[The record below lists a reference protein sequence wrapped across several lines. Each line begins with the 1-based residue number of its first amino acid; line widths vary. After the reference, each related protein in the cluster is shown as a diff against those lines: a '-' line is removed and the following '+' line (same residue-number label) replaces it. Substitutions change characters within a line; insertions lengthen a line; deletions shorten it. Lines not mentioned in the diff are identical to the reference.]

1 MRINITTS
9 SYFPSVDGTSIV
21 VQINVKA
28 LIELGHDICVYT
40 SEGSL
45 SKYGETVYTFN
56 IKGNGRLFNNFNGQ
70 IKEYTQLLKENSIL
84 GSLNIYHGWHSWSTH
99 LALNLNLK
107 DVKQI
112 VYSHG
117 IGFNTLEPF
126 FIKLF
131 RKLLY
136 YGQKKK
142 LVHYM
147 NILDAMIFISNDIK
161 HPRNYDYFNFNKQ
174 KFLIDNPILNRDTNF
189 KDTDETKINYI
200 ENILRDSNKLFLNI
214 SNYQSIKNQLFLIN
228 LINSFEYESNIIFIG
243 SKGNKY
249 LDYLKTYTNRLSNK
263 HRIHFFTNVSDYII
277 EYALS
282 KSYCFLF
289 ASKNDFV
296 PLVLIES
303 NKFSLPFISFKT
315 ADVKRKGGVFVKS
328 KDEYINMFKIFY
340 NKNLNQ
346 LKSIGTEGYDYY
358 INHNTYD
365 IYKKNINK
373 IINTFD
379 DK

>member
-9 SYFPSVDGTSIV
+9 SYYPSIDGTSIV

-28 LIELGHDICVYT
+28 LLELGHEVCVYT
-40 SEGSL
+40 NVGSL
-45 SKYGETVYTFN
+45 SKYGETVYTFR
-56 IKGNGRLFNNFNGQ
+56 IKGNGRLFNNFKGQ
-70 IKEYTQLLKENSIL
+70 INEYAQLLKKNSDSN
-84 GSLNIYHGWHSWSTH
+84 SLNIYHGWHSWSTH
-99 LALNLNLK
+99 LALDLK
-107 DVKQI
+107 LKGIRQI

-126 FIKLF
+126 LIRIL

-136 YGQKKK
+136 YGQKNK
-142 LVHYM
+142 VIQYM
-147 NILDAMIFISNDIK
+147 KNLDAMIFISNDIN
-161 HPRNYDYFNFNKQ
+161 HPRNFDYFNFNNQ
-174 KFLIDNPILNRDTNF
+174 KFLIDNPILDRNIKLLDSDRP
-189 KDTDETKINYI
+189 KIKYI
-200 ENILRDSNKLFLNI
+200 ENLLQSSNKLFLNI

-228 LINSFEYESNIIFIG
+228 LINNFEFESNILFIG
-243 SKGNKY
+243 SKKNKY
-249 LDYLKTYTNRLSNK
+249 LDYLKKYTSRLENK
-263 HRIHFFTNVSDYII
+263 HRIHFFTNISDYII

-282 KSYCFLF
+282 KSHCFLF

-296 PLVLIES
+296 PLVLIEA
-303 NKFSLPFISFKT
+303 NKFRLPFISFKT

-328 KDEYINMFKIFY
+328 EDEYIKMFKIFY

-346 LKSIGTEGYDYY
+346 LKSIGTEGYDHY

-365 IYKKNINK
+365 IYKKNINN

>member
-70 IKEYTQLLKENSIL
+70 IKEYTQILKENSIQ

-99 LALNLNLK
+99 LALDLNLK

-126 FIKLF
+126 FIKLI

-142 LVHYM
+142 IVHYM

-174 KFLIDNPILNRDTNF
+174 KFLIDNPILSRDTNL

-228 LINSFEYESNIIFIG
+228 LINTFEYESNIIFIG
-243 SKGNKY
+243 SKSNKY

-263 HRIHFFTNVSDYII
+263 HRIHFFTNVSDHII

-296 PLVLIES
+296 PLVLIEA

-328 KDEYINMFKIFY
+328 NDEYIKMFKIFY
-340 NKNLNQ
+340 NKNHNQ
-346 LKSIGTEGYDYY
+346 LKSIGTEGYDYF
-358 INHNTYD
+358 INHNSYD
-365 IYKKNINK
+365 IYKKNINN

-379 DK
+379 HK

>member
-9 SYFPSVDGTSIV
+9 SYYPSIDGTSIV

-28 LIELGHDICVYT
+28 LLELGHDVCVYT
-40 SEGSL
+40 NFGSS

-56 IKGNGRLFNNFNGQ
+56 IKGNGRLFNNFKGQ
-70 IKEYTQLLKENSIL
+70 IYEYSQLLKENSNPN
-84 GSLNIYHGWHSWSTH
+84 SLNIYHGWHSWSTH
-99 LALNLNLK
+99 LALDLK
-107 DVKQI
+107 IKGVRQI

-126 FIKLF
+126 FIKLI

-142 LVHYM
+142 LIQYM
-147 NILDAMIFISNDIK
+147 RNLDAMIFISNDIN
-161 HPRNYDYFNFNKQ
+161 HPRNFDYFNFNNQ
-174 KFLIDNPILNRDTNF
+174 KFLIDNPILDRDINF
-189 KDTDETKINYI
+189 LDSDRSKIKYI
-200 ENILRDSNKLFLNI
+200 ENILQGSNKLFLNI
-214 SNYQSIKNQLFLIN
+214 SNFQSIKNQLFLIN
-228 LINSFEYESNIIFIG
+228 LINNYKLESNILFIG
-243 SKGNKY
+243 SQPNKY
-249 LDYLKTYTNRLSNK
+249 LEYLKTYTSKLANK

-282 KSYCFLF
+282 KSHCFLF

-296 PLVLIES
+296 PLVLIEA

-315 ADVKRKGGVFVKS
+315 ADIKRKGGIFVNS
-328 KDEYINMFKIFY
+328 KDEYIKIFNLFY
-340 NKNLNQ
+340 NKNEYD

-365 IYKKNINK
+365 IYKKNIDN
-373 IINTFD
+373 IIYSID
-379 DK
+379 EI